1 MTWMTTV
8 IPGAEFALEHLLQL
22 ALSLIAGGAIGL
34 ERERSNQPAGL
45 RTHILIALGAT
56 LLMQLSRYIALPPT
70 GGDPGRI
77 AAQVV
82 SGIGFLGAGA
92 ILRFGGNVKGLT
104 TAASIWIVAAL
115 GLVIGG
121 GLYLLATAAT
131 LLVLFTLTTLNQLE
145 KRMFPDRSVKVL
157 EVNLRD
163 TRINTDTIVAILR
176 RHGIHVSNIDVTQ
189 ALEKKTVK
197 MKFIVKIAEDTDLK
211 ALYDEINA
219 VDTVYQVKLE
229 QLR

>member
-1 MTWMTTV
+1 MTTV

>member
-22 ALSLIAGGAIGL
+22 VLSLIAGGAIGL

-121 GLYLLATAAT
+121 GLYLLAAAAT
-131 LLVLFTLTTLNQLE
+131 LLVLFTLTTLNRIE
-145 KRMFPDRSVKVL
+145 KRMFPDRSIKVL

-176 RHGIHVSNIDVTQ
+176 KHGIHVSNIDVTQ
-189 ALEKKTVK
+189 AIEKKTVK

-211 ALYDEINA
+211 ALYDELNS

>member
-22 ALSLIAGGAIGL
+22 VLSLIAGGAIGL

-121 GLYLLATAAT
+121 GLYVLAAAAT
-131 LLVLFTLTTLNQLE
+131 LLVLFTLTTLNRIE

-163 TRINTDTIVAILR
+163 TRINTDTIVPILR
-176 RHGIHVSNIDVTQ
+176 KHGIHVSNIDVTQ
-189 ALEKKTVK
+189 AIEKKTVK
-197 MKFIVKIAEDTDLK
+197 MKFIVKIAENTDLK
-211 ALYDEINA
+211 ALYDEIHA
-219 VDTVYQVKLE
+219 VETVYQVKLE